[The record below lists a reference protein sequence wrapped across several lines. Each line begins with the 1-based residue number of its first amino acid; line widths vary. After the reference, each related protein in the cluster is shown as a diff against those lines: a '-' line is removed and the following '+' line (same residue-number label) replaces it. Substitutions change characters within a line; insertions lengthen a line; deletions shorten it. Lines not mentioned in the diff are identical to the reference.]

1 MPERGMDCLQSP
13 YSGLLLFLARA
24 CLTASAWKPN
34 ISESTRVP
42 WPAPCRIPCRVP
54 VQQGSTGHDQGQRPG
69 CERAVQGTFRPTPL
83 PDVSPGTGEMSLRI
97 ECAHPLPENC
107 PSAPGPRT
115 FLPDSGSDKQAPGT
129 LEHGCRQTAGLLR
142 CCPRLSKKVPF
153 LQVRKMPGASGTQVR
168 EPQPTVPWL
177 QERLLGALRS
187 AGFAPGCAQIQDSP
201 DETRLAEDQLS
212 GSRLTQFPGPFSQR
226 PAVPCCTGSCL
237 TMG

>member
-1 MPERGMDCLQSP
+1 MNERC
-13 YSGLLLFLARA
+13 
-24 CLTASAWKPN
+24 
-34 ISESTRVP
+34 RVHSDRLP
-42 WPAPCRIPCRVP
+42 CRTFPLEQGRCPCGSSVPILSLKTVHQPPAPELSSLTLAATSRPPGLWNTAADRQQDSSDVAP
-54 VQQGSTGHDQGQRPG
+54 VFQ
-69 CERAVQGTFRPTPL
+69 
-83 PDVSPGTGEMSLRI
+83 
-97 ECAHPLPENC
+97 
-107 PSAPGPRT
+107 
-115 FLPDSGSDKQAPGT
+115 
-129 LEHGCRQTAGLLR
+129 
-142 CCPRLSKKVPF
+142 KKVSF